1 MMKPSSRLSIA
12 SGRSPKL
19 SLALVAGV
27 AGGGEGA
34 IDRREVLSIR
44 GYPEG
49 QNDPVATELEGVT
62 L

>member
-1 MMKPSSRLSIA
+1 MIRA
-12 SGRSPKL
+12 RWTL